1 MNTTIR
7 QSRAP
12 RRGRLAAIA
21 LTGAVAGV
29 MLLPLGQGM
38 ASASVGFPAVEAGGP
53 PPSKPAPVV
62 KTRVVHREKPV
73 LRNPRW
79 HQPRIDIIVD
89 NHNHSRNNNR
99 HHVHRR
105 HEDHK
110 HEEVKYE
117 PVREEL
123 EQAEE
128 TATAT
133 NNNNPWWWPEELS

>member
-1 MNTTIR
+1 
-7 QSRAP
+7 
-12 RRGRLAAIA
+12 
-21 LTGAVAGV
+21 
-29 MLLPLGQGM
+29 M

-105 HEDHK
+105 HHEDHK

-123 EQAEE
+123 QQADE